1 MAGQYEA
8 AYGYYL
14 LAGDTFGMFKAAWE
28 FDRIKAV
35 EVAKK
40 IAAEA
45 IENPYYAL
53 NGALDIALQAGL
65 PEAKQVY
72 EKGIERLEK
81 NGALDLALEYARN
94 FGDVERVAWYQILL
108 RLSAQR

>member
-1 MAGQYEA
+1 MAKRFT
-8 AYGYYL
+8 
-14 LAGDTFGMFKAAWE
+14 DTTKWEDSWFRKLPSKFKVAWE

-35 EVAKK
+35 EVAQK

-53 NGALDIALQAGL
+53 NGALDIALQAGI

-81 NGALDLALEYARN
+81 NGALDLALEY
-94 FGDVERVAWYQILL
+94 LL
-108 RLSAQR
+108 QLSIDISSFCLFKFV